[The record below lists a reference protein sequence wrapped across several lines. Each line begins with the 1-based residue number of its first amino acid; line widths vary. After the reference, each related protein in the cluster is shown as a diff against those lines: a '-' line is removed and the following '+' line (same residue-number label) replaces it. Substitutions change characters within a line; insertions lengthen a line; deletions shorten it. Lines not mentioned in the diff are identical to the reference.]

1 VPPIYPAPPVTR
13 IFTPSLVLLVL
24 LEQSRNG
31 RHQQATENARCES
44 HCGVYGRR
52 CAETSRRPG
61 FFEALGL
68 PSKREIKRYGSLHA
82 LSIHLCSQRLH
93 LWVTA
98 YAHDLVYRELIRKYF
113 GTEIMQGAEVD
124 NGCRFLGRGS
134 GVLKQSSRAC
144 VCFLN
149 VRVWYSLLF

>member
-1 VPPIYPAPPVTR
+1 MPPIYPAPPVTR

-31 RHQQATENARCES
+31 RHEQATKNARCES

-52 CAETSRRPG
+52 CTDTSRAQIFASFG
-61 FFEALGL
+61 SAKLEF
-68 PSKREIKRYGSLHA
+68 IRYGSLHA

-98 YAHDLVYRELIRKYF
+98 YAQDLVYRELIRKYF
-113 GTEIMQGAEVD
+113 GTEIMQGGEVD

-134 GVLKQSSRAC
+134 GVLKHSSRAC

-149 VRVWYSLLF
+149 VRVLYSLLF